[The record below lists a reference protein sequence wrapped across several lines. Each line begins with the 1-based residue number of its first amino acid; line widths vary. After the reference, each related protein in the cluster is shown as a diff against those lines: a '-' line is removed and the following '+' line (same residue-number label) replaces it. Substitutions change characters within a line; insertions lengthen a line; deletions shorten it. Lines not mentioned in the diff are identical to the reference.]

1 MFNWHHSCT
10 KIYEKSNI
18 IRRKSNIV
26 LFVRKDLEDFME
38 IFYEQQEIVRI
49 EIREKR
55 NILILLDLLSN
66 TLDRSLQ
73 YILGRLRMGFVRGFD
88 FP

>member
-38 IFYEQQEIVRI
+38 IFYEQQEIFRI
-49 EIREKR
+49 EIRENR
-55 NILILLDLLSN
+55 NILILLDLLSKLDSLTLWIDHFN
-66 TLDRSLQ
+66 TS
-73 YILGRLRMGFVRGFD
+73 
-88 FP
+88 

>member
-1 MFNWHHSCT
+1 M
-10 KIYEKSNI
+10 
-18 IRRKSNIV
+18 

-49 EIREKR
+49 EIREKKKH
-55 NILILLDLLSN
+55 IDILDLLSN

-73 YILGRLRMGFVRGFD
+73 YILGHLRKGFVRGFD

>member
-1 MFNWHHSCT
+1 M
-10 KIYEKSNI
+10 
-18 IRRKSNIV
+18 
-26 LFVRKDLEDFME
+26 FVRKDLEDFME

-49 EIREKR
+49 EIRKKK

-73 YILGRLRMGFVRGFD
+73 YI
-88 FP
+88 